1 MVLFNQNTQLRAKLQ
16 NKMYVN
22 YCVHKE
28 DLNL

>member
-1 MVLFNQNTQLRAKLQ
+1 MVLFNQDTQLNVQ